1 MKLNT
6 FLQDLDKTDRK
17 ILSILLSNGRES
29 IADISRTIN
38 LSRTAVNERINRM
51 EKTGIIKGY
60 TAQIRQADHKLNE
73 TCYLHIQCANGKK
86 EDVVNQLKEIP
97 EIRSVSIVG
106 GHLDLIALIEAP
118 TLLAIHT
125 LCNEIE
131 AFDAIKNTSMLV
143 ILHRP
148 IDR

>member
-1 MKLNT
+1 MKLSVN
-6 FLQDLDKTDRK
+6 LQDLDKLDRK

-29 IADISRTIN
+29 VADISRTIS
-38 LSRTAVNERINRM
+38 LSRTAVAERINRL

-60 TAQIRQADHKLNE
+60 TAQIRKDATGVNQ
-73 TCYLHIQCANGKK
+73 TCYLHIQCANGRK
-86 EDVVNQLKEIP
+86 EDVISHLKEIP
-97 EIRSVSIVG
+97 EIRSVSVVG
-106 GHLDLIALIEAP
+106 GQLDLVALIEAP
-118 TLLAIHT
+118 TLLVIHS

-131 AFDAIKNTSMLV
+131 AFEAINNTSMLV